1 MSDLNKQIKIIS
13 AGLLQREKYL
23 CHLNNAKTYYQ
34 NLSDFGW
41 FLTLGSE
48 AFGMITA
55 VSSGKNARD
64 IHAEIKRI
72 ENEISFLKES
82 KKELEEKL

>member
-1 MSDLNKQIKIIS
+1 MSDLKKQVRIIT

-23 CHLNNAKTYYQ
+23 CQLKNAKSYYQ

-48 AFGMITA
+48 AFGMLTA
-55 VSSGKNARD
+55 VTSGKEARD

-72 ENEISFLKES
+72 ENEINFLMES
-82 KKELEEKL
+82 KKELESKL

>member
-1 MSDLNKQIKIIS
+1 MFDVRQKYKILS

-23 CHLNNAKTYYQ
+23 CQLQNAKSYYQ

-48 AFGMITA
+48 AFGMLTA
-55 VSSGKNARD
+55 VTSGKQARD
-64 IHAEIKRI
+64 IHAEIKKV
-72 ENEISFLKES
+72 ENEINFLRER
-82 KKELEEKL
+82 KKAMEANL